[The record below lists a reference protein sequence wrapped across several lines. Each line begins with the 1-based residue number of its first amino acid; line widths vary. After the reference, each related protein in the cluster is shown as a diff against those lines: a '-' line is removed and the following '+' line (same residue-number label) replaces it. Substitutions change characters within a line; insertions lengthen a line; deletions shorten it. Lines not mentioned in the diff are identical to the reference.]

1 MAGISD
7 TVCTDCSAGNVP
19 STSQSVC
26 VACLPGFASPAPT
39 TPCATCNV
47 GQYSTGGDAIC
58 LICGPGSNTNTLTAA
73 GASMCTPCSPD
84 QFAASSSSACA
95 ACPDGST
102 PDVPSYG
109 NDGSSSCTSCGAGY
123 YFVGADQTC
132 VPSKCAAIENLGQH
146 QVVLGSSCFE
156 NGVQAA
162 SQMPAS
168 SCILGCLDGYSA
180 TNIAAGI
187 CTADEGLPTAS
198 YQGQNVD
205 CVPSQCTAPLITPPQ
220 VSIARPDAFLVSCD
234 NILNRAVPVTVKFL
248 CTNS

>member
-1 MAGISD
+1 
-7 TVCTDCSAGNVP
+7 
-19 STSQSVC
+19 
-26 VACLPGFASPAPT
+26 
-39 TPCATCNV
+39 
-47 GQYSTGGDAIC
+47 
-58 LICGPGSNTNTLTAA
+58 
-73 GASMCTPCSPD
+73 
-84 QFAASSSSACA
+84 
-95 ACPDGST
+95 
-102 PDVPSYG
+102 
-109 NDGSSSCTSCGAGY
+109 
-123 YFVGADQTC
+123 VGADQTC

-234 NILNRAVPVTVKFL
+234 NIYTEPRSPCHRQILVHQFVMRAFVMAVGCAVWL
-248 CTNS
+248 SERDGGR